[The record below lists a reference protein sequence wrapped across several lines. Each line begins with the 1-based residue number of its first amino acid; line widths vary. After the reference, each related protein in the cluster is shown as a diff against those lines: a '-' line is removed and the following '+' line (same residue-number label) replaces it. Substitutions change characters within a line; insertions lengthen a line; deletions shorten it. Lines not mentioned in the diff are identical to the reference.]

1 MRRTGDLPEG
11 GRVARKAGIPDQRK
25 HAPMA
30 DAPPDTRLA
39 NPFPPASEA
48 DWHAAALKA
57 LKGGDFERKLVTRSP
72 GGLVIQPLY
81 QRRHDAQPVAGA
93 RAGTRWDVTARID
106 HPVPDEAAGLALS
119 DLEGGADGLAL
130 VFHGS
135 RGARGFGLPTTDA
148 TTLAAALAGVSLDLV
163 RIRLEPAPQAR
174 ITCRLFAEVLK
185 GQRLTPADLSV
196 DFGIDPI
203 GLLARSG
210 VLLAPWADVGIRL
223 GDMLGEFGGQG
234 FAGPFFACDGRTAHE
249 AGASE
254 AQELAY
260 VLASASAYM
269 QALVAGGTPL
279 VRAERALSFVL
290 AIDADQFAGIAKIR
304 ALRRLMA
311 EVQRASGLDL
321 QPIALHAETAFR
333 MLTRRD
339 TPVNMLR
346 NAIAAFSAG
355 VGGADSVAVLPHT
368 SALGLA
374 DGFARRV
381 ARNTQAV
388 LLEESHLW
396 RVVDP
401 AAGSGG
407 LEALTDQICAQ
418 AWDMFQEIEREGGL
432 VGSLSGGHLQQR
444 IAAVRARRD
453 GEIATGKAPLTG
465 TSAYPNLAE
474 TPETVLDIRPAMA
487 REAGGGSVTIT
498 PLPATRLSE
507 PFERLRD
514 RADAVAAS
522 GALKPVFL
530 AALGPTAGYGPR
542 ADFARGLLATG
553 GLPVLEPASF
563 AEADGGTDLMSMTEA
578 FRASGAAMAV
588 LCGSDE
594 SYATEAPDAAIA
606 LAASGAQAIWLAGR
620 PGEHEARFRTA
631 GVGGFIFTGCDMLTT
646 LDMMLC
652 LNEVHDAATA

>member
-1 MRRTGDLPEG
+1 
-11 GRVARKAGIPDQRK
+11 
-25 HAPMA
+25 MA

-39 NPFPPASEA
+39 NPFPHSGEA

-81 QRRHDAQPVAGA
+81 QRRRNAQPVAGA
-93 RAGTRWDVTARID
+93 LAGTRWSVTARID
-106 HPVPDEAAGLALS
+106 HPVPDEAAALALA
-119 DLEGGADGLAL
+119 DLEGGADGLAF

-148 TTLAAALAGVSLDLV
+148 ATLAAALAGINLDLV
-163 RIRLEPAPQAR
+163 SIRLEPAPQAR
-174 ITCRLFAEVLK
+174 IVCRLFTEVVK
-185 GQRLTPADLSV
+185 GQRLTPADLSI

-203 GLLARSG
+203 GLLARTG
-210 VLLAPWADVGIRL
+210 VLLAPWSDVGIRL

-234 FAGPFFACDGRTAHE
+234 FRGPFFACDGRTVHE

-260 VLASASAYM
+260 VLASASAFM
-269 QALVAGGTPL
+269 RTLVASGTPL
-279 VRAERALSFVL
+279 ARAERALSFVL

-304 ALRRLMA
+304 ALRQLMA
-311 EVQRASGLDL
+311 EVQRASGLDP

-333 MLTRRD
+333 MLTQRD

-407 LEALTDQICAQ
+407 LEALTDQICEQ
-418 AWDMFQEIEREGGL
+418 AWDAFQQIEREGGL
-432 VGSLSGGHLQQR
+432 LNALQTGGFQTGVADARSARLK
-444 IAAVRARRD
+444 AAAKRK
-453 GEIATGKAPLTG
+453 EPITGVTDFPLLVEEV
-465 TSAYPNLAE
+465 PRV
-474 TPETVLDIRPAMA
+474 ETVN
-487 REAGGGSVTIT
+487 
-498 PLPATRLSE
+498 LPAIVRRAAEASGRAPTGRTWAALRLAAADKATLADLSRTTEEDGAEADPFWPIRLAE

-514 RADAVAAS
+514 LADQRTAAAS
-522 GALKPVFL
+522 RR
-530 AALGPTAGYGPR
+530 R
-542 ADFARGLLATG
+542 ATFTSSRSSAIS
-553 GLPVLEPASF
+553 PASIC
-563 AEADGGTDLMSMTEA
+563 
-578 FRASGAAMAV
+578 AMCA
-588 LCGSDE
+588 C
-594 SYATEAPDAAIA
+594 AT
-606 LAASGAQAIWLAGR
+606 R
-620 PGEHEARFRTA
+620 PKPCSA
-631 GVGGFIFTGCDMLTT
+631 
-646 LDMMLC
+646 
-652 LNEVHDAATA
+652 

>member
-1 MRRTGDLPEG
+1 
-11 GRVARKAGIPDQRK
+11 
-25 HAPMA
+25 MA

-39 NPFPPASEA
+39 NPFPASSET

-81 QRRHDAQPVAGA
+81 QRHRDAQRVAGA
-93 RAGTRWDVTARID
+93 RAGTRWGVTARID
-106 HPVPDEAAGLALS
+106 HPVPDEAAALALA

-148 TTLAAALAGVSLDLV
+148 MTLAAALAGISLDLIS
-163 RIRLEPAPQAR
+163 IRLEPAPQAR
-174 ITCRLFAEVLK
+174 IACRLFAEVVK
-185 GQRLTPADLSV
+185 GQRLSPADLSV

-223 GDMLGEFGGQG
+223 GDMLGEFGGLG
-234 FAGPFFACDGRTAHE
+234 FRGPFFACDGRMAHE

-269 QALVAGGTPL
+269 RALVAGGTPL
-279 VRAERALSFVL
+279 ARAERALSFAL
-290 AIDADQFAGIAKIR
+290 AIDGDQFAGIAKIR

-311 EVQRASGLDL
+311 EVQRASGLDQ

-418 AWDMFQEIEREGGL
+418 AWDAFQEIEREGGL
-432 VGSLSGGHLQQR
+432 VASLSGGHLQQR

-474 TPETVLDIRPAMA
+474 TPETVLDISPAMA

-498 PLPATRLSE
+498 PLPVTRLSE

-514 RADAVAAS
+514 RADALAAS

-530 AALGPTAGYGPR
+530 AALGPATGYGPR

-553 GLPVLEPASF
+553 GLPVLEPSSF
-563 AEADGGTDLMSMTEA
+563 AEADGGTDLMALTEA
-578 FRASGAAMAV
+578 FRASGAAMTV

-620 PGEHEARFRTA
+620 PGEHEARFRAA

-646 LDMMLC
+646 LDMMLS

>member
-1 MRRTGDLPEG
+1 
-11 GRVARKAGIPDQRK
+11 
-25 HAPMA
+25 MA
-30 DAPPDTRLA
+30 DAPPS
-39 NPFPPASEA
+39 NPFPAASEA
-48 DWHAAALKA
+48 EWRAAAIKA
-57 LKGGDFERKLVTRSP
+57 LKGGDFERKLVTRSA

-81 QRRHDAQPVAGA
+81 QRRHDAEPVAGA
-93 RAGTRWDVTARID
+93 RAGSRWGITARVD
-106 HPVPDEAAGLALS
+106 HPVAGEASSLALA
-119 DLEGGADGLAL
+119 DLEGGADGLTL

-148 TTLAAALAGVSLDLV
+148 ATLAAALAGVSLDLV

-174 ITCRLFAEVLK
+174 IACRLFAEVVK
-185 GQRLTPADLSV
+185 SQRLTPADLDI

-223 GDMLGEFGGQG
+223 GDMMGEFGGQG
-234 FAGPFFACDGRTAHE
+234 FRGPFFACDGRIAHE

-269 QALVAGGTPL
+269 RALAGCGVPL
-279 VRAERALSFVL
+279 AQAERALSFAL

-311 EVQRASGLDL
+311 EVQRACGLD
-321 QPIALHAETAFR
+321 QAPVSIHAETAFR

-346 NAIAAFSAG
+346 NAIAAFAAG

-368 SALGLA
+368 TALGLA

-381 ARNTQAV
+381 ARNTQSV
-388 LLEESHLW
+388 LMEESHLW

-401 AAGSGG
+401 AAGSGA

-418 AWDMFQEIEREGGL
+418 AWEAFQEIEREGGL
-432 VGSLSGGHLQQR
+432 VASLCGGHLQAR

-453 GEIATGKAPLTG
+453 GEMATGKAPLTG
-465 TSAYPNLAE
+465 TSAYPDLGE
-474 TPETVLDIRPAMA
+474 TPERVLDIAPVPARQA
-487 REAGGGSVTIT
+487 EGGSLSIT
-498 PLPATRLSE
+498 PLPTARLSE
-507 PFERLRD
+507 PFEALRD
-514 RADAVAAS
+514 RAAALAGS
-522 GALKPVFL
+522 GRLKPVFL
-530 AALGPTAGYGPR
+530 AGLGPASGYRPR
-542 ADFARGLLATG
+542 ADFARGLLAAG
-553 GLPVLEPASF
+553 GLSAREPDTV
-563 AEADGGTDLMSMTEA
+563 AEADGGTDLMALTEA
-578 FRASGAAMAV
+578 FKASGAALAV

-594 SYATEAPDAAIA
+594 SYAAEAADAAIA
-606 LAASGAQAIWLAGR
+606 LGASGAEAVWLAGR
-620 PGEHEARFRTA
+620 PGEHEARFLSA
-631 GVGGFIFTGCDMLTT
+631 GVAGFIFTGCDMIVC
-646 LDMMLC
+646 LDAMLS
-652 LNEVHDAATA
+652 LNEVRDDATA

>member
-1 MRRTGDLPEG
+1 
-11 GRVARKAGIPDQRK
+11 
-25 HAPMA
+25 MA

-39 NPFPPASEA
+39 NPFPPSGEA

-57 LKGGDFERKLVTRSP
+57 LKGGDFERKLVTSSP

-81 QRRHDAQPVAGA
+81 QRRRNAQPVAGA
-93 RAGTRWDVTARID
+93 LAGTRWSVTARID
-106 HPVPDEAAGLALS
+106 HPVPDEAAALALA
-119 DLEGGADGLAL
+119 DLEGGADGLAV

-148 TTLAAALAGVSLDLV
+148 ATLAAALAGINLDLV
-163 RIRLEPAPQAR
+163 SIRLEPAPQAR
-174 ITCRLFAEVLK
+174 IVCRLFTEVVK
-185 GQRLTPADLSV
+185 GQRLTPADLSI

-203 GLLARSG
+203 GLLARTG
-210 VLLAPWADVGIRL
+210 VLLAPWSDVGIRL

-234 FAGPFFACDGRTAHE
+234 FRGPFFACDGRTAHE

-260 VLASASAYM
+260 VLASASAFM
-269 QALVAGGTPL
+269 RTLVAGGTPL
-279 VRAERALSFVL
+279 ARAERALSFVL

-304 ALRRLMA
+304 ALRQLMA
-311 EVQRASGLDL
+311 EVQRASGLDP

-333 MLTRRD
+333 MLTQRD

-407 LEALTDQICAQ
+407 LEALTDQICEQ
-418 AWDMFQEIEREGGL
+418 AWDAFQQIEREGGL
-432 VGSLSGGHLQQR
+432 VASLCDGHLQQR

-465 TSAYPNLAE
+465 TSAYPNLSE
-474 TPETVLDIRPAMA
+474 TPEGVLDIKPIPA
-487 REAGGGSVTIT
+487 REAEGGSVSIT
-498 PLPATRLSE
+498 PLPATRISE

-514 RADAVAAS
+514 RAGGLAAS
-522 GALKPVFL
+522 GTLKPVFL
-530 AALGPTAGYGPR
+530 ATLGTSGSFGPR
-542 ADFARGLLATG
+542 ADFARGFLAAG
-553 GLPVLEPASF
+553 GLSAPEPASF
-563 AEADGGTDLMSMTEA
+563 AEADGSTDLMVLTEA

-594 SYATEAPDAAIA
+594 NYAREAPDAAIA

-631 GVGGFIFTGCDMLTT
+631 GVGGFIFTGCDMLGS
-646 LDMMLC
+646 LDMMLSS
-652 LNEVHDAATA
+652 NEVRDAATA